1 MRLSDKTRTALL
13 VLLGYALWLVSA
25 AIGAYTSYWIWRA
38 LLDLGFK
45 LRLSPWQLRAVDR
58 FGAVILGLVL
68 LIFVVASES
77 YFRRVF
83 RRQRPTMRVARVF
96 VAELLLLGAAYGAH
110 LLII

>member
-1 MRLSDKTRTALL
+1 MRTVLL
-13 VLLGYALWLVSA
+13 VLLGYVLWLVSA
-25 AIGAYTSYWIWRA
+25 AIAAYTGYWMWRA

-45 LRLSPWQLRAVDR
+45 LRVSPWQLRAVDR
-58 FGAVILGLVL
+58 FGAVILGLML